1 MAALDGVFGRSHQL
15 LLNKFFDPSTPSLI
29 KGCDG
34 EEEEVEKKRIV
45 KNLTNISPTDQIKAP
60 FQSFKFWEKKKIWT
74 SLPYLKTVYFVIC
87 GLFIVG
93 ADSLPILKFLLLGH
107 VLGCSSKGILPH

>member
-1 MAALDGVFGRSHQL
+1 MAARGPQKVFGRVRQFS
-15 LLNKFFDPSTPSLI
+15 LNKFFDPSNPSMR

-60 FQSFKFWEKKKIWT
+60 FQSFKFWEKKKSGPPSHI
-74 SLPYLKTVYFVIC
+74 
-87 GLFIVG
+87 
-93 ADSLPILKFLLLGH
+93 
-107 VLGCSSKGILPH
+107 SKQSTL